1 MFSDLDTYNTINA
14 DTEQGATFLEY
25 KRKYATASGNNHD
38 LLAVS
43 SSLGLDSIV
52 EAVDGTDSI
61 SRYQSAMQKNLSANQ
76 AVFNTLLSQY
86 STAYN
91 NYISNLM
98 DSNNTSE
105 EEAKLRVL
113 NAELI
118 TMAQTIVTEMKS
130 LETSDNTLR
139 VSTED
144 TQKKL
149 VERIRQLKNEKDKM
163 NSFNKKYDDTDSIDG
178 KLETSALSMNSIYYH
193 YIVYFFVGITLIVFI
208 FYMSMNPNADP
219 MRGIFLLVGLFAVYI
234 ISRWVNK

>member
-14 DTEQGATFLEY
+14 DTEQGSTFLEY
-25 KRKYATASGNNHD
+25 KQKYATASGNKHD

-52 EAVDGTDSI
+52 EALDGSDSI
-61 SRYQSAMQKNLSANQ
+61 SKYKSAMQKNLAANQ

-91 NYISNLM
+91 NYISNLKNS
-98 DSNNTSE
+98 SNNSE
-105 EEAKLRVL
+105 EEAKLRIL
-113 NAELI
+113 NAELV
-118 TMAQTIVTEMKS
+118 TMAQTIVSEMNS
-130 LETSDNTLR
+130 IQTSDHTLR
-139 VSTED
+139 ESTGE

-149 VERIRQLKNEKDKM
+149 LDLVYQLKQEKDKM
-163 NSFNKKYDDTDSIDG
+163 NSFNKKNDMDSIDG
-178 KLETSALSMNSIYYH
+178 TLETTSLSMNSIYYH
-193 YIVYFFVGITLIVFI
+193 YIVYFFVGLTLIVFI

-219 MRGIFLLVGLFAVYI
+219 MRAIFLLVGLFAVYI